1 MLAAPPARASAREAG
16 REPTLARPQSP
27 PQQAAPATEPA
38 QQPSGTRFELPPGP
52 AGRAWAAV
60 AAHATSARVAAPWS
74 QLAQRESWDESARWS
89 EWAGIVLAA
98 KTDSKLRASLAAAAL
113 GQGRDEDAWDHFA
126 AAAGHAEE
134 LRALL
139 PLFLPGVAP
148 DRLASAFVDGDLVL
162 ADGAHLAPRLPPLD
176 RPTAERSL
184 GLGRLERREMV
195 ARGVRVG
202 SARFDVRV
210 AVEQEGI
217 QIDFD
222 AIENSGAA
230 VRVLVTLPEPL
241 DFELTSAYLD
251 WERLEAARA
260 PIEVVLSAGSAPIA
274 LYGRFSP
281 RYVRWPSARPAEL
294 DERLE
299 RHGFALVCGEGD
311 PACPRVCGFA
321 AALERLVAVK
331 ALCES
336 LPLGAR
342 GAAPL
347 ATRID
352 LSPSADRERKFRALV
367 SSAETWALRR

>member
-1 MLAAPPARASAREAG
+1 MTEAAV
-16 REPTLARPQSP
+16 EPK
-27 PQQAAPATEPA
+27 
-38 QQPSGTRFELPPGP
+38 GTRFELPPGP
-52 AGRAWAAV
+52 AGRAWAEIAPGAANPQV
-60 AAHATSARVAAPWS
+60 AEPWS
-74 QLAQRESWDESARWS
+74 RLAERESWDERARWG
-89 EWAGIVLAA
+89 EWAGLVIAA
-98 KTDSKLRASLAAAAL
+98 RSDSKLRASLAAAAL

-126 AAAGHAEE
+126 AAAKHPEE

-139 PLFLPGVAP
+139 PLFVPGVAP
-148 DRLASAFVDGDLVL
+148 DELASAFVDGDLVL

-176 RPTAERSL
+176 RPAAERSL

-210 AVEQEGI
+210 AVEQEGV
-217 QIDFD
+217 QVDFD

-241 DFELTSAYLD
+241 DFELTSSYLD

-260 PIEVVLSAGSAPIA
+260 PIEVVLHAGSAPIA

-294 DERLE
+294 DERLK

-311 PACPRVCGFA
+311 AACPRVCGFA
-321 AALERLVAVK
+321 AALERLVAVT
-331 ALCES
+331 AVCES